1 MQQQQ
6 QMQTAT
12 PQMINLDELHF
23 DPQNPRLPVELY
35 YANDETVLRHLL
47 LKGDLVELM
56 ASLGQ
61 LGYSPAEPL
70 LVIPRTEGGYVVIE
84 GNRRLAALK
93 LLANPDIA
101 PVRSAAV
108 KKAVAE
114 AEKKPSKIPA
124 LVYQR
129 REDILWYLGYR
140 HITGTKSWG
149 AQQKAQYMKQ
159 LMDDYVS
166 HGGLS
171 KEDALKAA
179 TRAVSTKYDYA
190 KRIIQTLRLCELAK
204 DEGIIDKLKLD
215 SDDIE
220 FSVLATGLSYAG
232 IVDYLKENP
241 AQDLDHGNDFT
252 LQNIS
257 LEKLQ
262 DVIDWLFS
270 RRNESGTKRVS
281 DSRKLGTFSKILQ
294 NKEALRQFR
303 DGASLETAS
312 VLTDEPD
319 EILSKSINCAHAN
332 IKTANS
338 VYMDAKDC
346 DEGDIK
352 LLESI
357 RIYASAIRN
366 GIQQKLDQLDD

>member
-1 MQQQQ
+1 M
-6 QMQTAT
+6 
-12 PQMINLDELHF
+12 
-23 DPQNPRLPVELY
+23 
-35 YANDETVLRHLL
+35 
-47 LKGDLVELM
+47 
-56 ASLGQ
+56 
-61 LGYSPAEPL
+61 
-70 LVIPRTEGGYVVIE
+70 
-84 GNRRLAALK
+84 
-93 LLANPDIA
+93 
-101 PVRSAAV
+101 
-108 KKAVAE
+108 
-114 AEKKPSKIPA
+114 
-124 LVYQR
+124 
-129 REDILWYLGYR
+129 
-140 HITGTKSWG
+140 
-149 AQQKAQYMKQ
+149 
-159 LMDDYVS
+159 
-166 HGGLS
+166 
-171 KEDALKAA
+171 
-179 TRAVSTKYDYA
+179 
-190 KRIIQTLRLCELAK
+190 
-204 DEGIIDKLKLD
+204 
-215 SDDIE
+215 
-220 FSVLATGLSYAG
+220 
-232 IVDYLKENP
+232 DYLKENP